1 MDDPHPTTDALNERR
16 LRAAR
21 ERVLSGFPD
30 DAGDELLS
38 VLDSVLSGECYSV
51 SDLRRI
57 GQPIV
62 HVSDSF
68 LALTGFSREEA
79 LGRDIGFLMRD
90 DTDQDEVRAVRDAV
104 RDGRAAT
111 GLVRCYRRDGS
122 LFWNEQRHYPVK
134 DARGRVAHVVVVQ
147 RDVSDLVHARSA
159 HDVARQL
166 ASSLGGEGAFF
177 SYGALLDANGGSR
190 VAWVH
195 DGVNAVL
202 GHAASELQGR
212 ELVDLVAAED
222 RDAARARLSSLRLE
236 RGSRRERYR
245 MLTADGRV
253 RWVEDFVAVSW
264 VAEEAG
270 LVAVHGV
277 VRDVT
282 GERRQAHGVDEVDAL
297 TGLPTGR
304 VLDDRLDQ
312 AVRHAR
318 RHGGVAALVL
328 VELDHF
334 DFVHR
339 TMDARRGERLVQ
351 EAARRMQR
359 ALRRS
364 DTLAMVRTGAF
375 AVVLSDLSDVDAI
388 VPVVDKLLAWVSR
401 PFEDGTL
408 QVELSASAGIAVA
421 PGDGRRVEAL
431 REHAERA
438 LERARTEGGSRFAFA
453 DSTLD
458 EAAGARLAFERD
470 LRRAFA
476 SDELVLHYQPRVQL
490 ADGRASAVEALVRW
504 RHPERGLLLPHEF
517 LPGLFRARLGDTLF
531 EWVLDRAVAQAAR
544 WREQG
549 ASRRVSI
556 NVGPELLE
564 RRDFAHLV
572 RTALERHQLHPGLL
586 ELELH
591 EDTGAKALER
601 GVDQLAA
608 VRRLGVS
615 VALDDFGAATLDLA
629 KLRTLPLDALK
640 IDKAFVGRVG
650 DDADSS
656 DVELLRA
663 MVAIG
668 HGLGLSVVAEGIET
682 TAQRARVEAMDV
694 REGQGF
700 LFSHAVPAELV
711 PRTVGTAA
719 AREAVPVARPP
730 LQRSA

>member
-1 MDDPHPTTDALNERR
+1 MDEPHPTTEAIAERR
-16 LRAAR
+16 LKEAR

-38 VLDSVLSGECYSV
+38 VLDGVLSGESYSV

-62 HVSDSF
+62 HVSDGF
-68 LALTGFSREEA
+68 LALTGFGREES
-79 LGRDIGFLMRD
+79 LGRDLGFLMRD

-134 DARGRVAHVVVVQ
+134 DVRGRVAHVVVVQ
-147 RDVSDLVHARSA
+147 RDVSELVHARSA

-177 SYGALLDANGGSR
+177 SYGALLDAAGGTR
-190 VAWVH
+190 IAWAH
-195 DGVNAVL
+195 DGVSAVL
-202 GHAASELQGR
+202 GYATSDIQGR
-212 ELVDLVAAED
+212 ELLDLVAPDD
-222 RDAARARLSSLRLE
+222 REAARARLMTLREE

-245 MLTADGRV
+245 MLTADGRI
-253 RWVEDFVAVSW
+253 RWVEDFTAVSW

-277 VRDVT
+277 VRDMT
-282 GERRQAHGVDEVDAL
+282 GERLQSHGVGEVDAL
-297 TGLPTGR
+297 TGLPTAR

-318 RHGGVAALVL
+318 RHGGVAGLVL
-328 VELDHF
+328 LELDHF

-364 DTLAMVRTGAF
+364 DTLAVVRSGVF
-375 AVVLSDLSDVDAI
+375 AVVLPDLADADAA
-388 VPVVDKLLAWVSR
+388 VPVVDKLLAWVAR
-401 PFEDGTL
+401 PVEDGTMR
-408 QVELSASAGIAVA
+408 VELSASAGVAIAPA
-421 PGDGRRVEAL
+421 DGRRVETL
-431 REHAERA
+431 RERAERA

-453 DSTLD
+453 DAALD
-458 EAAGARLAFERD
+458 EAASTRLALERD

-476 SDELVLHYQPRVQL
+476 ENEFVLHYQPRVHL
-490 ADGRASAVEALVRW
+490 ADGHAAAVEALVRW

-517 LPGLFRARLGDTLF
+517 LPGLFRARLGDALF

-544 WREQG
+544 WREEG

-564 RRDFAHLV
+564 RRDFSQLV
-572 RTALERHQLHPGLL
+572 RAALERHQLHPGLL

-591 EDTGAKALER
+591 EETGALALER

-608 VRRLGVS
+608 VRRHGVAVS
-615 VALDDFGAATLDLA
+615 LDDFGAASLDLVQ
-629 KLRTLPLDALK
+629 LRDLPLDTLK
-640 IDKAFVGRVG
+640 IDKSFVARVG
-650 DDADSS
+650 DGAASS
-656 DVELLRA
+656 DIDLLRA

-668 HGLGLSVVAEGIET
+668 HGLGLTVVAEGIET
-682 TAQRARVEAMDV
+682 TAQRNRVESMSVD
-694 REGQGF
+694 EGQGF
-700 LFSHAVPAELV
+700 LFSHAVPPDLV
-711 PRTVGTAA
+711 PSVVRAGALLETVVG
-719 AREAVPVARPP
+719 ARQP